1 MSQKLVDKA
10 LLKRLVPTS
19 ALNGENFE
27 ELASKALQEE
37 VAADSVI
44 FKQGDRDKKNVYVLD
59 GEVELTD
66 AKGGKRVIAAS
77 SDAARHPLGNRQ
89 PRTETAVART
99 PCQITRIDGD
109 LLDILLTWDQLSG
122 IEVDEISDGD
132 AEDDDGSGDWMTRI
146 LQSKAFLQVPPAN
159 IQAMFM
165 RMQEVPARA
174 GETIIKQGDD
184 GDYYYIIKSGKCK
197 VTRTSK
203 TGSELTL
210 AQLSDGD
217 AFGEEALLSE
227 AKRNASIVMTT
238 DGMLM
243 RLSKEDFNSLL
254 KEPMLSWVDRQQAEE
269 MVKQGAVM
277 MDVRLETEYQN
288 NGFEGSLNIP
298 LFMLRLKADNLDASK
313 TYIAYCDT
321 GRRSS
326 AAAYLLSERGLQAY
340 CLQGGLVAQPDS
352 AS

>member
-1 MSQKLVDKA
+1 MSKKPVDKA
-10 LLKRLVPTS
+10 LLKRLVPAS

-27 ELASKALQEE
+27 ELAAKTHEEE
-37 VAADSVI
+37 VAAGAVI
-44 FKQGDRDKKNVYVLD
+44 FKQGDHDKQNIYVLD
-59 GEVELTD
+59 GEVELTN
-66 AKGGKRVIAAS
+66 AKGEKKNVTGGT
-77 SDAARHPLGNRQ
+77 DEARHPLGNHQ
-89 PRTETAVART
+89 PRTQTAVAKS
-99 PCQITRIDGD
+99 PCKITRIDGD

-122 IEVDEISDGD
+122 IEVDEITDSS
-132 AEDDDGSGDWMTRI
+132 DDDEDNESDWMTRI

-197 VTRTSK
+197 VTRASK

-227 AKRNASIVMTT
+227 AKRNANVVMTT
-238 DGMLM
+238 DGTLM
-243 RLSKEDFNSLL
+243 RLSKDDFNELL
-254 KEPMLSWVDRQQAEE
+254 KEPMLSWVTKEQAEE
-269 MVKQGAVM
+269 MVRQQGAVL
-277 MDVRLETEYQN
+277 MDVRLETEYHN
-288 NGFEGSLNIP
+288 NGIAGSVNIP
-298 LFMLRLKADNLDASK
+298 LFMLRLKVDNLDSSK
-313 TYIAYCDT
+313 SYITYCDT

-326 AAAYLLSERGLQAY
+326 AAAFLLSERGLQAY
-340 CLQGGLVAQPDS
+340 CLQGGLVTQ
-352 AS
+352 

>member
-10 LLKRLVPTS
+10 LLKSLVPAS
-19 ALNGENFE
+19 ALNAENFE
-27 ELASKALQEE
+27 ELAGKAFQED
-37 VAADSVI
+37 VAAGAVI
-44 FKQGDRDKKNVYVLD
+44 FKQGDHDKKNVYVLE
-59 GEVELTD
+59 GEVELTN
-66 AKGGKRVIAAS
+66 AKGEKAS
-77 SDAARHPLGNRQ
+77 VRGGTDAARHPLGNHQ
-89 PRTETAVART
+89 PRNQTAVAKT
-99 PCQITRIDGD
+99 NCQITRIDGD

-122 IEVDEISDGD
+122 IEVDEIAENGEEEEGD
-132 AEDDDGSGDWMTRI
+132 DSDWMTRI

-165 RMQEVPARA
+165 RMQEVPARS
-174 GETIIKQGDD
+174 GESIIKQGDD

-227 AKRNASIVMTT
+227 AKRNANVVMTT
-238 DGMLM
+238 DGTLM
-243 RLSKEDFNSLL
+243 RLSKEDFNELL
-254 KEPMLSWVDRQQAEE
+254 KEPMLSWVSKEQADE
-269 MVKQGAVM
+269 MVKQKGAVLL
-277 MDVRLETEYQN
+277 DVRLETEHQN
-288 NGFEGSLNIP
+288 NGLEGSMNIP

-313 TYIAYCDT
+313 PYITYCDT

-326 AAAYLLSERGLQAY
+326 AAAFLLSERGLEAY
-340 CLQGGLVAQPDS
+340 CLQGGLVAQP
-352 AS
+352 A